1 MQTPPPLL
9 FLFLYFVFFS
19 VYLLFLLIFFPFFSF
34 SRFLFLA
41 FSLFFFLFLF
51 LFIGLFLFF
60 FLFQGCGLPGIL
72 KLRSAT
78 FLRAKIYVLYLD
90 FCSYVKKR
98 KKNQEIFNSEISSK
112 NPLLQSSIKL
122 TKLPLLPISKN
133 RRNCWKKSCSKFFD
147 KFRILY
153 FFRVFFR
160 KCLQNCSQGL
170 RNN

>member
-41 FSLFFFLFLF
+41 FSLFFFFLFLF

-133 RRNCWKKSCSKFFD
+133 RRNC
-147 KFRILY
+147 
-153 FFRVFFR
+153 
-160 KCLQNCSQGL
+160 
-170 RNN
+170 